1 MCVERL
7 ESFTKLLTAE
17 NHCANSRKTA
27 TWAGGFTFNPGYL
40 FLQIYQ
46 EPKNDGECLYNIK
59 EFLKGCTSFRVEVS
73 PPFLQIFEVNGA
85 LLPHPCVYFLT
96 PKWRLWM
103 CSVYRTR
110 ARWDPGTVNNG
121 SMELL
126 TGGGGGNTAENN
138 HTSAPRKI
146 TVAAAAALNSILH
159 LCSSPFHLR
168 SIIFSETLHSTGFSS
183 TIQAFFLSLMSSY
196 PTFCYLPERLSA
208 PLQEYLTVLWLWE
221 NLHSFKQMEDSVS
234 CVCQCIEGSLNHLRV
249 TIPTLCSSA
258 FSLLN
263 LQLPNKRRSK
273 ALSRWMSR
281 QLKCHCRIQ
290 IWQQCLS
297 DNPAFNWRRQP
308 C

>member
-146 TVAAAAALNSILH
+146 TVAAAAAAAALNSILH

-168 SIIFSETLHSTGFSS
+168 SIIFSEILHSTGFSS
-183 TIQAFFLSLMSSY
+183 TIQAFFCLWCRATLLSVI
-196 PTFCYLPERLSA
+196 YLSGS
-208 PLQEYLTVLWLWE
+208 VLRYR
-221 NLHSFKQMEDSVS
+221 N
-234 CVCQCIEGSLNHLRV
+234 
-249 TIPTLCSSA
+249 
-258 FSLLN
+258 
-263 LQLPNKRRSK
+263 
-273 ALSRWMSR
+273 
-281 QLKCHCRIQ
+281 
-290 IWQQCLS
+290 IWQCCGCERISIVLS
-297 DNPAFNWRRQP
+297 KWRTVCRVFASA
-308 C
+308 